1 MQDSTVLLWSLLL
14 IVGFPLCVVILGEV
28 IQRQS
33 RRRPALGKTLQIF
46 RNLVLPV
53 LTFLLF
59 AQHVLKLDVNDRGF
73 KTLQTVFLIC
83 VIHGSLSLLNALL
96 FEQAGAN
103 TWRSRVP
110 KLLIDLSRLIL
121 ILVGTAV
128 VAAAIWNADLAGVAT
143 ALGVSSIVIG
153 LALQDT
159 LGSIMSGIAL
169 LFERPFTVGDWIR
182 VGEIVGQVLDMSWR
196 SVRILTLDRE
206 MIIIPH
212 KFISNE
218 VIRNYNQPH
227 RIHAERVKIGFSYND
242 PPNKALQ
249 VLRETAIATPG
260 ILSRP
265 EPQAF
270 TLGYEDSAILYEVK
284 FCIDDYGQLETIR
297 SEFMTRLWYAAQRHQ
312 LNIPFPIRTLYHFHG
327 PTTNAQSTQQKFTDR
342 LQSLPTSI
350 PIDLQADT
358 MPNSGI
364 TLQHFAKGEQ
374 IIFQG
379 SQSEH
384 LYIIV
389 SGQACMGYIDAMGQE
404 REVLILQPG
413 ELFGVMVL
421 FSGEASPV
429 SVSAIEDLEVMTL
442 ELSVVNQ
449 MIDRQPSFA
458 REIAQV
464 QAIRQRALQVAYETE
479 RLEHQERESN
489 GNIIINSVP
498 SPGVEQQSS

>member
-1 MQDSTVLLWSLLL
+1 MPDHAMLLWALLL
-14 IVGFPLCVVILGEV
+14 IIGFPLGVVCLGEI

-33 RRRPALGKTLQIF
+33 RHRPALSQTLRIF
-46 RNLVLPV
+46 RNLVLPIWT
-53 LTFLLF
+53 LSLF
-59 AQHVLKLDVNDRGF
+59 GEHVLKLDIHDRGF
-73 KTLQTVFLIC
+73 KTLQTVFWIC

-121 ILVGTAV
+121 ILVGTAF
-128 VAAAIWNADLAGVAT
+128 VAAAVWNADLAGVAT

-169 LFERPFTVGDWIR
+169 LFERPFSVGDWLR
-182 VGEIVGQVLDMSWR
+182 VGDVVGQVVDMSWR
-196 SVRILTLDRE
+196 SVRILTFERE
-206 MIIIPH
+206 MVIIPH

-218 VIRNYNQPH
+218 VIRNYSQPH
-227 RIHAERVKIGFSYND
+227 RLHAERVKIGFSYND

-249 VLRETAIATPG
+249 VLRETAIGSPG

-284 FCIDDYGQLETIR
+284 FFIEDYGQLEEIR
-297 SEFMTRLWYAAQRHQ
+297 SQLITRIWYAAQRHQ
-312 LNIPFPIRTLYHFHG
+312 LSIPFPIRTLYHFNG
-327 PTTNAQSTQQKFTDR
+327 PNTTAQSIQQKFSDR
-342 LQSLPTSI
+342 LHAIPASI
-350 PIDLQADT
+350 PVDHQAAT
-358 MPNSGI
+358 APNSGI
-364 TLQHFAKGEQ
+364 VLQHFAKGEQ
-374 IIFQG
+374 IILQG
-379 SQSEH
+379 SHSEH

-389 SGQACMGYIDAMGQE
+389 SGQAVMGYIDATGQD
-404 REVLILQPG
+404 REVLMLQPG

-421 FSGEASPV
+421 FSGEVSPV
-429 SVSAIEDLEVMTL
+429 SVSAIDDLEVLTL
-442 ELSVVNQ
+442 SLPVVNQ

-458 REIAQV
+458 REIAHV
-464 QAIRQRALQVAYETE
+464 QEIRQRALQVAYAEE
-479 RLEHQERESN
+479 RMAPIGLDS
-489 GNIIINSVP
+489 
-498 SPGVEQQSS
+498 